1 MNFLWLIRSE
11 SYKRGTALSVLF
23 NIISKGILFL
33 LTIIIAR
40 YFGSNIK
47 TDIYFFVF
55 VAMILFSGFINNI
68 DTAVLIPESMRLRE
82 NKGKEP
88 AMAFLNFFL
97 FIYLGIG
104 IVFTAAMYFF
114 GTTVFGLI
122 SKFSE
127 KDIKS
132 LSRIFSIRAPLNE

>member
-1 MNFLWLIRSE
+1 MKFSWLIRSE

-55 VAMILFSGFINNI
+55 TSMLLFSGFINNI
-68 DTAVLIPESMRLRE
+68 DTAVLIPESMRLRRQL
-82 NKGKEP
+82 GD
-88 AMAFLNFFL
+88 AASMGFLNCFL
-97 FIYLGIG
+97 LIYLAIG
-104 IVFTAAMYFF
+104 ILFTVGMYFF
-114 GTTVFGLI
+114 GTVVFGLI
-122 SKFSE
+122 SKFS
-127 KDIKS
+127 
-132 LSRIFSIRAPLNE
+132 A